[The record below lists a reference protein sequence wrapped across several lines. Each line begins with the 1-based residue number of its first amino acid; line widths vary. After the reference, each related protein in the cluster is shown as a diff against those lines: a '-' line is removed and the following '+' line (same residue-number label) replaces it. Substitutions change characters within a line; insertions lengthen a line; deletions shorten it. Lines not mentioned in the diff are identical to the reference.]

1 MAGSQLKQL
10 KATLKAHGLT
20 GQTNI
25 KKNKKNTKRQAKDY
39 DRAEKINTLNKI
51 REQFNPFEIKS
62 NKTKGKI
69 LKDRNDTGAANIDK
83 NLRIAVGKPGISK
96 QIGEEQR
103 RKDYEVKKQ
112 IKNKKGG
119 LIDKRFGERDKN
131 LTEEEKML
139 ERFTRERQSQSK
151 KKSSLFNL
159 NDDDDVDDAFEDN
172 MDIFG
177 SKLTHAGKGLPSDEE
192 DDNGMSLGNGK
203 RAFNDV
209 DIEDDTPKRKKT
221 KAEVMQEVIAKSK
234 FYKSERQKAQ
244 RKLEDDIDE
253 VDENFDDILSELLV
267 VDKQKTKAKQKNSLN
282 DIEPKSEKD
291 INYDMKVKELLN
303 EKRAVPAERTK
314 TDEEIQ
320 KENDEKMKKLEQQ
333 RLDRMSGMLEL
344 ENGEEKGVED
354 LDDGFWNNSDE
365 DNENDQDI
373 ADSDD
378 DIKLDDL
385 DVEEDNIEEKN
396 RDNGWKSVSK
406 NTSII
411 CPTTHTELLNLVEKK
426 PLIDHV
432 KTVRKIIQNY
442 QPKLAEGNKEKMGK
456 FATILLRHILFL
468 SDQKFSTNI
477 QEFNKV
483 QNLLLTI
490 LKQLTEKYNAH
501 VSTECRKIVIE
512 IQNRFKDGNFDNL
525 NISDLLFLIIV
536 GILFS
541 TSDHYHLVATPSV
554 ILMCEMLEQIKFNS
568 MEKFAFGAVITN
580 IFLQY
585 QRLSKRYIPEIV
597 YFYEKS
603 LYTFLG
609 KSNKIDIRIDNDKLE
624 LSKETVFTN
633 TDSPIIEL
641 HKIFDTE
648 ENSKPDFQ
656 KIVFLNI
663 LSSID
668 ICISTVWKE
677 LPAFNEIIAQLTI
690 ILGEYSDKFESLTK
704 ATDILNKLERLQKFN
719 DHIPL
724 TLQDHK
730 PVAIPSNA
738 PKYEDNFNPDKKS
751 YDPDPLRNEVNKMK
765 AQIKKERK
773 FTMKEIRKDAR
784 FEARQQIDE
793 KKKASEEYH
802 AKMAHI
808 YNTISTEEG
817 AEKNK
822 YEREKKLRNSKR

>member
-39 DRAEKINTLNKI
+39 DREQKINTINKI

-62 NKTKGKI
+62 NKSKGKI
-69 LKDRNDTGAANIDK
+69 LPNATRDSSDA
-83 NLRIAVGKPGISK
+83 RIAVGKPGISK

-103 RKDYEVKKQ
+103 RKNYEVKKQ
-112 IKNKKGG
+112 IKNRKGG
-119 LIDKRFGERDKN
+119 LIDRRFGERDKN

-151 KKSSLFNL
+151 KRSNLFNL
-159 NDDDDVDDAFEDN
+159 NDDDDEIDDDEL
-172 MDIFG
+172 DIFG
-177 SKLTHAGKGLPSDEE
+177 SKLTHAGKGLPMDDDEN
-192 DDNGMSLGNGK
+192 DDGMALGNSK
-203 RAFNDV
+203 RSFDEV
-209 DIEDDTPKRKKT
+209 DMEDDTPKRKKT
-221 KAEVMQEVIAKSK
+221 KAEVMQEIIAKSK

-244 RKLEDDIDE
+244 RKLEDEIDE

-267 VDKQKTKAKQKNSLN
+267 VDKKKTKAKQN
-282 DIEPKSEKD
+282 DIETKSTND
-291 INYDMKVKELLN
+291 MDYDMKVKELLN
-303 EKRAVPAERTK
+303 EKRAVPADRTK
-314 TDEEIQ
+314 TEEETQ
-320 KENDEKMKKLEQQ
+320 KENEEKMKKLEQQ

-344 ENGEEKGVED
+344 EDGEEKGVED

-365 DNENDQDI
+365 EDDGNNDI

-385 DVEEDNIEEKN
+385 DENDEKQEH
-396 RDNGWKSVSK
+396 DNGWQSANINK
-406 NTSII
+406 NASII
-411 CPTTHTELLNLVEKK
+411 CPSSHSEFLNLVSKK
-426 PLIDHV
+426 PLMEHV

-456 FATILLRHILFL
+456 LATILLRHIMFL

-477 QEFNKV
+477 EEFSKV
-483 QNLLLTI
+483 QNLLINI

-501 VSTECRKIVIE
+501 VATECRKIVIA
-512 IQNRFKDGNFDNL
+512 IQQKFKNGNFDTL
-525 NISDLLFLIIV
+525 NISDLIFFIIV

-541 TSDHYHLVATPSV
+541 TSDHYHLVATPAV
-554 ILMCEMLEQIKFNS
+554 ILMCEFLEQIKFNT
-568 MEKFAFGAVITN
+568 MTKFAFGAVILN
-580 IFLQY
+580 ILLQY
-585 QRLSKRYIPEIV
+585 QRLSKRFIPEMI

-603 LYTFLG
+603 LCSFLG
-609 KSNKIDIRIDNDKLE
+609 NSNKIDIRIDSNNFPLPKDTSFNDDDC
-624 LSKETVFTN
+624 TIV
-633 TDSPIIEL
+633 EL
-641 HKIFDTE
+641 HKIFDHD
-648 ENSKPDFQ
+648 ENKKPEFQ
-656 KIVFLNI
+656 KTVLLNI
-663 LSSID
+663 LSSMD
-668 ICISTVWKE
+668 ICISNIWKE
-677 LPAFNEIIAQLTI
+677 LPAFTEIVSPLNI
-690 ILGEYSDKFESLTK
+690 ILTEYSEKFESLSQVK
-704 ATDILNKLERLQKFN
+704 GLIHKLENLQKFN
-719 DHIPL
+719 THIPL

-773 FTMKEIRKDAR
+773 FTMKEIRKDAK
-784 FEARQQIDE
+784 FEARQQISE
-793 KKKASEEYH
+793 KKKANEEYH